1 MIILFNPQRDTDMI
15 GEGGMS
21 LSDFLF
27 SPRGR
32 INRAKY
38 WLYVVVSIAILVV
51 LIAVISAVWAG
62 RIRGPG
68 GSFDFPSGPL
78 FAFGVVY
85 LILLVIGV
93 FVGIKRLHDRDKS
106 GWWLLVFYLVPMV
119 LSWTS
124 AILSRDGIGAVFA
137 LGSLA
142 ISIWAFVELG
152 CLRGTVGP
160 NRYGEDPL
168 APAAA

>member
-1 MIILFNPQRDTDMI
+1 
-15 GEGGMS
+15 MS
-21 LSDFLF
+21 LSDYLF

-38 WLYVVVSIAILVV
+38 WLFVLVSIAIMVV
-51 LIAVISAVWAG
+51 LIAIMSVVWAG
-62 RIRGPG
+62 RLYNLG
-68 GSFDFPSGPL
+68 GGVGFPVGAML
-78 FAFGVVY
+78 TIGVVY
-85 LILLVIGV
+85 LALVIVGI

-119 LSWTS
+119 LSWIS
-124 AILSRDGIGAVFA
+124 AILSRDGIGFLFA

-160 NRYGEDPL
+160 NRYGPDPL
-168 APAAA
+168 APQQP

>member
-1 MIILFNPQRDTDMI
+1 
-15 GEGGMS
+15 MS

-32 INRAKY
+32 VNRGKY
-38 WLYVVVSIAILVV
+38 WLFVVVSIAILIV
-51 LIAVISAVWAG
+51 LIAAVSVVWAG
-62 RIRGPG
+62 RIHDPG
-68 GSFDFPSGPL
+68 GTLGFPSEAL
-78 FAFGVVY
+78 FVVGVVY
-85 LILLVIGV
+85 LILLVIGI

-124 AILSRDGIGAVFA
+124 AILSHNGIGAVFA

-168 APAAA
+168 APAG